1 MDTVPLPPKIER
13 FATEAIAAG
22 RYRQDIVEV
31 LTAGVRALAGR
42 QEAARAELLASVIAA
57 RDAGDQNG
65 YVSISAVQHEMEAV
79 ITAAAR
85 RSA

>member
-1 MDTVPLPPKIER
+1 MDTVPLPPELER

-22 RYRQDIVEV
+22 RYRDIVEV
-31 LTAGVRALAGR
+31 LTAGVELLQR

-57 RDAGDQNG
+57 RDAGDRNG
-65 YVSISAVQHEMEAV
+65 YVSIEAVQHEMEAV